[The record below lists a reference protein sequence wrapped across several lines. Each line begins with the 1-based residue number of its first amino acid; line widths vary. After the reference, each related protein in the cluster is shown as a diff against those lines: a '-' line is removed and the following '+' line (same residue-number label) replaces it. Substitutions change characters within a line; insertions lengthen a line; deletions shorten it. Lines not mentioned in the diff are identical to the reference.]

1 MSLESK
7 KSNAPRQR
15 LSEFSAWFNNNDYNP
30 SLNNRYSIQ
39 FSTPKIL
46 QAGKYLMGFNYEL
59 GLEDNANVLNFYAN
73 SVNLPSKQVTTGS
86 ITNVGSTYN
95 YATSSTFSQINIS
108 FTMPRNHKTRMIFEK
123 WIQLMSSDSNQYT
136 DYYDDYVC
144 PNLYIFKWERGG
156 GPAFELPES
165 FKQILRS
172 LGIDEDKVTRYKDDQ
187 LVGLYDIRNV
197 FPYNIGSMSLS
208 NEQAGLL
215 QMDVGFYYERYRFYG
230 QSVFEEE
237 GMAYSF
243 GGGISADNSLQYNQY
258 NLAPSVAA
266 SAPATGTANAGSQ
279 STTDAK

>member
-1 MSLESK
+1 MTLESK
-7 KSNAPRQR
+7 KSSAPRQR

-39 FSTPKIL
+39 FATPNIL
-46 QAGKYLMGFNYEL
+46 RSGKYLTGFNYEL
-59 GLEDNANVLNFYAN
+59 ERTDNANVLNFYAD

-123 WIQLMSSDSNQYT
+123 WVQLMSSDANQYT

-156 GPAFELPES
+156 GPEFELPES

-172 LGIDEDKVTRYKDDQ
+172 LGIDEDKVTKYKDDQ
-187 LVGLYDIRNV
+187 LVGLYDIQNV
-197 FPYNIGSMSLS
+197 FPYNIGSMSLT

-215 QMDVGFYYERYRFYG
+215 KMDVGFYYERYRFYG

-237 GMAYSF
+237 GKVYSF

-258 NLAPSVAA
+258 NLAPSVGTSATSGKSSTEA
-266 SAPATGTANAGSQ
+266 STKQ
-279 STTDAK
+279 TDAK

>member
-1 MSLESK
+1 MTLESK
-7 KSNAPRQR
+7 KSSAPRQR

-39 FSTPKIL
+39 FATPNIL
-46 QAGKYLMGFNYEL
+46 RAGKYLTGVNYEL
-59 GLEDNANVLNFYAN
+59 ERTDNANVLNFYAD

-95 YATSSTFSQINIS
+95 YATSSTFSQINIA

-123 WIQLMSSDSNQYT
+123 WVQLMSSDANQYT

-156 GPAFELPES
+156 GPEFELPES

-172 LGIDEDKVTRYKDDQ
+172 LGIDEDKVTKYKDDQ

-208 NEQAGLL
+208 NEQAGLVK
-215 QMDVGFYYERYRFYG
+215 MDVGFYYERYRFYG
-230 QSVFEEE
+230 QSDFEEE
-237 GMAYSF
+237 GKAYSF
-243 GGGISADNSLQYNQY
+243 GGGVSADNSLQYNQF
-258 NLAPSVAA
+258 NLAPSVGTTATSGKSSTEAA
-266 SAPATGTANAGSQ
+266 TKQ
-279 STTDAK
+279 TDAK

>member
-1 MSLESK
+1 MTLESK

-156 GPAFELPES
+156 GAAFELPES

-237 GMAYSF
+237 GMVYSF